1 MKDSLHFD
9 DLTVYDSDMNR
20 MHVACGGEVWLSS
33 EANRNP
39 VAQDKLL
46 ETPVD
51 LLQALADF
59 LGYTVQPKLI
69 ELPDQIMPPHYG
81 EKMFRVKGC
90 VMERGAAIK
99 YLMHTGRGMS
109 FNEATAYIVQLESA
123 QEPALAYVRLVRDEV
138 T

>member
-39 VAQDKLL
+39 IAQDKLL

-51 LLQALADF
+51 LLKALADF
-59 LGYTVQPKLI
+59 LGYDLVPK
-69 ELPDQIMPPHYG
+69 
-81 EKMFRVKGC
+81 
-90 VMERGAAIK
+90 IK
-99 YLMHTGRGMS
+99 RAS
-109 FNEATAYIVQLESA
+109 C
-123 QEPALAYVRLVRDEV
+123 P
-138 T
+138 